1 MIGMV
6 RFLLGGA
13 LSLAMAA
20 TVCAASAE
28 VRLRETLV
36 VQGPE
41 ITLGDIFQGVS
52 GGAATAFVAAAPP
65 PGQRLLLR
73 GGKLQSLAARH
84 GVQWRRPNHA
94 TRIEVA
100 RAGSVVPRTAILAAL
115 KAAIQDLG
123 VTGPLEIELRVHGRK
138 LVVALG
144 AVPSVAIEALN
155 FDRRSGRFVATV
167 SAPAGDPAAS
177 SFRAT
182 GRAVRMAEVPVLRRV
197 AARGDVISADDLD
210 WLLLPADKL
219 NHAVV
224 TDADDL
230 VGMAA
235 KRVIRS
241 GRPVRARDIGRP
253 VMVKKGA
260 LVTMT
265 LTSPSIVITATG
277 RAEEAGG
284 EGDVIRVRNNQSHT
298 VVQGLIASPSDV
310 IIRARRR
317 FVSAAN

>member
-1 MIGMV
+1 MV

-20 TVCAASAE
+20 AASIAPAE

-36 VQGPE
+36 VQGPD
-41 ITLGDIFQGVS
+41 ITLGDVFEGVD
-52 GGAATAFVAAAPP
+52 GAAAAAFVASAPP

-73 GGKLQSLAARH
+73 SGNLQFLAARN
-84 GVQWRRPNHA
+84 GVQWRRPERA
-94 TRIEVA
+94 TRIVVT
-100 RAGSVVPRTAILAAL
+100 RAGDVVPRTAILAAL

-123 VTGPLEIELRVHGRK
+123 VPGPLEIELRDQGRK
-138 LVVALG
+138 LVVAKG
-144 AVPSVAIEALN
+144 SDASVEVERLN
-155 FDRRSGRFVATV
+155 FDRRTGRFTATL

-177 SFRAT
+177 RLRAT
-182 GRAVRMAEVPVLRRV
+182 GRAVRMAEVPVLRRA
-197 AARGDVISADDLD
+197 AARGDIISADDID
-210 WLLLPADKL
+210 WLLLPVDKL
-219 NHAVV
+219 NHAFI

-235 KRVIRS
+235 RRTVRP
-241 GRPVRARDIGRP
+241 GRPVRARDIRRP

-265 LTSPSIVITATG
+265 LTSPSIIIIATG

-284 EGDVIRVRNNQSHT
+284 EGDLIRVRNIQSRN
-298 VVQGLIASPSDV
+298 VVQGLITGPTDV

-317 FVSAAN
+317 LISTNN